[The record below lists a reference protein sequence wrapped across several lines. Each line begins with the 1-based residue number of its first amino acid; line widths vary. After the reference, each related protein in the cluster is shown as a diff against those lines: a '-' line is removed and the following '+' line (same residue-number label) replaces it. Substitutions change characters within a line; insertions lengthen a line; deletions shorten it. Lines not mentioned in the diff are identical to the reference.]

1 MASPTQ
7 WTWVWVN
14 SGPLLSRLPLS
25 SSSHRRQILLPVR
38 HWPTCLLSALLS
50 TSPLSFA
57 SRKQHRPEHCSARNQ
72 QDESSGQQP
81 ACSGP
86 RDKVVAA
93 TWFLFMAN
101 VTHTGDGLVTP
112 GSGLQGHVR
121 GRLLAPCSEALT
133 HVFKFHPWHVSQ
145 NTEACSRF
153 SLLAKIPLRHT
164 LSSCS
169 EEPLGAVK
177 SCRFQERLNNT

>member
-14 SGPLLSRLPLS
+14 SSPLLSRLPLS
-25 SSSHRRQILLPVR
+25 SSSRRRQILLPVR
-38 HWPTCLLSALLS
+38 HWPTCLLSAPLC

-57 SRKQHRPEHCSARNQ
+57 SRKRHRPEHRSAHNQ
-72 QDESSGQQP
+72 RDESSGRQP
-81 ACSGP
+81 ARSRP
-86 RDKVVAA
+86 KDKVVAA

-101 VTHTGDGLVTP
+101 VTHAGNGPVTP

-121 GRLLAPCSEALT
+121 GRLLALCSEALT

-153 SLLAKIPLRHT
+153 SLLGKILLRHT
-164 LSSCS
+164 LSSRS
-169 EEPLGAVK
+169 EEPSGAVK
-177 SCRFQERLNNT
+177 SCRFQDRLNNI